1 MSCRDV
7 SVSVS
12 RGRNGTRRR
21 SAEEASILSK
31 GSMGTQGSLDE
42 LSQLEPILVKV
53 LHRHAR
59 PSF

>member
-1 MSCRDV
+1 M
-7 SVSVS
+7 
-12 RGRNGTRRR
+12 RRR

-59 PSF
+59 PSFKHPEVCFWVHPKCHQM